1 MKPSERDPLLYLE
14 DMLVAMKRVG
24 EYTLGLDFQQFKW
37 DYKTVD
43 AVTRNFQVIG
53 EAAKNIPPD
62 IRLNYSGIP
71 WDEMYGLRN
80 RIAHEYFG
88 IDYEII
94 WEIATVH
101 LPRNQEDIERIIN
114 HLKSGI

>member
-1 MKPSERDPLLYLE
+1 MKPRERDPLLYLE
-14 DMLVAMKRVG
+14 DMVVAMKRIA
-24 EYTLGLDFQQFKW
+24 EYTSGLGFQQFKW

-43 AVTRNFQVIG
+43 AVIRNFQVIG
-53 EAAKNIPPD
+53 EAAKNIP
-62 IRLNYSGIP
+62 LELKLKYSEIP

-88 IDYEII
+88 LDYDII

-101 LPRNQEDIERIIN
+101 LPRNQEDIERIIIEVRR
-114 HLKSGI
+114 GA